1 MIKHLRSERRLFRSR
16 KVGPV
21 FLTVITSI
29 GVFVT
34 IHILGFWDVEDLF
47 VSGSSVGARFGFSGV
62 ADQTNDLVYSLWG
75 VPLLDFGIIG
85 GYRLPYQG
93 TVNTGPFWI
102 FRNLLPAEIILGLTL
117 LASMVLAATAFGRF
131 WLCAT
136 RHSSN
141 NRVLSDV
148 LCFLCWLALYFP
160 TFEYL
165 LQQDWYTMAI
175 VNQGFVAAVSSL
187 LNMGLLFERNVMN
200 VNRFRP
206 NICHFLG
213 GSYFLVLGHT
223 GLLAIYGPT
232 LFVLAALL
240 VWKNRKS
247 SLWNEL
253 RWRMYIAELLLL
265 SVVITRTLTMVAE
278 LLPEL
283 LERRAIGTDSW
294 WARPTRSLSDLKHF
308 LGQLLGTEVKPWFG
322 IWSSEALQKFN
333 ISKFSRTPHTSA
345 LVVATLI
352 VYLVRNRQFSKQY
365 LSLVVLG
372 LWVVNFLMM
381 VRILPNVARVP
392 VDYLYRDVLLTLGMT
407 AVCLAMSTQKLQQG
421 TPRDSR
427 FVAWI
432 LVVVLFTSFSVALS
446 NPLNQFRSWSASPFA
461 ITNSLHQSTEWIG
474 ALQIDQDDRRKV
486 LVVIDPTF
494 LSRWQDEEN
503 KGLGWKGLRGFFQLR
518 QAGIKTVEGSPKIRD
533 ATAFTGATTSLKQ
546 SLDAPNSAFCKPAL
560 FRFLGVSKIIMS
572 SDEKDTCTELLGM
585 RSYEHSVSAE
595 ITAPVRLPD
604 SSLWMSDFAFDK
616 VFTTASKEPSGV
628 VKCGILADSEC
639 VQTLQLAPSTEWRW
653 TNEHCRMP
661 CVLRLVRSGSVVTE
675 RYPLILPLNE
685 GNSLHVIDELNRP
698 RLTQSVNGL
707 LTIPQSELNASE
719 LKIVVRPDLRMWLQ
733 VFLAYSQFVF
743 LLFALLSV
751 FRKSSVIGSET

>member
-1 MIKHLRSERRLFRSR
+1 M
-16 KVGPV
+16 
-21 FLTVITSI
+21 TSI

-34 IHILGFWDVEDLF
+34 IHFLGFWDVEDLF

-131 WLCAT
+131 WLCAA
-136 RHSSN
+136 RHSTN
-141 NRVLSDV
+141 NRVLSDF
-148 LCFLCWLALYFP
+148 LCFLCFLALYFP

-200 VNRFRP
+200 VKRFRL

-240 VWKNRKS
+240 VWKTRKS

-322 IWSSEALQKFN
+322 IWNSEVLQKFN
-333 ISKFSRTPHTSA
+333 ISEFSRTPHTAA
-345 LVVATLI
+345 LVVVTLI
-352 VYLVRNRQFSKQY
+352 VYLIGSRQFARQY
-365 LSLVVLG
+365 WSLVVLG

-407 AVCLAMSTQKLQQG
+407 AVCLAMSTKQPRQG
-421 TPRDSR
+421 TPRESR
-427 FVAWI
+427 FVASI
-432 LVVVLFTSFSVALS
+432 LVVVLVTSFSVALS
-446 NPLNQFRSWSASPFA
+446 NPLNQFRYWSTSPFA
-461 ITNSLHQSTEWIG
+461 ITNSLRQSTEWVS
-474 ALQIDQDDRRKV
+474 ALRIDEDDRRNA

-518 QAGIKTVEGSPKIRD
+518 QVGMKTLEGSPKIRD
-533 ATAFTGATTSLKQ
+533 ATPFTGATTSLKQ
-546 SLDAPNSAFCKPAL
+546 SLDAPNSAFCKPTL
-560 FRFLGVSKIIMS
+560 FGFLGVSKIIMS
-572 SDEKDTCTELLGM
+572 SDEKDTCMEQLDM
-585 RSYEHSVSAE
+585 RYPEHYVSAE
-595 ITAPVRLPD
+595 ITAPVRLSD
-604 SSLWMSDFAFDK
+604 SSFWMSDFAFET
-616 VFTTASKEPSGV
+616 VFATTSNEPSSE
-628 VKCGILADSEC
+628 VKCGLLADSAC
-639 VQTLQLAPSTEWRW
+639 IQTLQLAPSTGWRW
-653 TNEHCRMP
+653 TNDNCRMP
-661 CVLRLVRSGSVVTE
+661 CVLRLVRSGSVVAE
-675 RYPLILPLNE
+675 RYPLILPLND
-685 GNSLHVIDELNRP
+685 GNSLHVRDELNRP
-698 RLTQSVNGL
+698 RLTRSVNGL
-707 LTIPQSELNASE
+707 LTIPTSELNASE
-719 LKIVVRPDLRMWLQ
+719 LQIVVQPDLRMWLQ
-733 VFLAYSQFVF
+733 VFLAYFQFV
-743 LLFALLSV
+743 LLLYALLSV
-751 FRKSSVIGSET
+751 FRKSLVIGSET